1 MSDEAP
7 LPNSE
12 EARTG
17 SGEIKDLTPQETPQ
31 SEQTRKSD
39 LPAPEPPSKV
49 VSLINEKT
57 QNDPSGVPEKYEF
70 KLPDG
75 YAMNEETGKE
85 VDSLF
90 REIGLDQ
97 PSAQKLMDFYI
108 AKSNE
113 AAEAPFNLW
122 TETQKQWVDE
132 IKADPVIGKRL
143 PEVKATVSRA
153 IDGLGDP
160 KLAADFRQAMD
171 ITGAGNNPA
180 FVRAFYRLAQQ
191 VTEGHHVSGKG
202 PSEAGQQAPDAKPR
216 TAATTLYP
224 NLPS

>member
-1 MSDEAP
+1 MSEEAQP

-17 SGEIKDLTPQETPQ
+17 SGEIKDLTPQET

-113 AAEAPFNLW
+113 A
-122 TETQKQWVDE
+122 
-132 IKADPVIGKRL
+132 
-143 PEVKATVSRA
+143 
-153 IDGLGDP
+153 
-160 KLAADFRQAMD
+160 
-171 ITGAGNNPA
+171 
-180 FVRAFYRLAQQ
+180 
-191 VTEGHHVSGKG
+191 
-202 PSEAGQQAPDAKPR
+202 
-216 TAATTLYP
+216 
-224 NLPS
+224 

>member
-1 MSDEAP
+1 MKDK
-7 LPNSE
+7 
-12 EARTG
+12 RTYTAFVG
-17 SGEIKDLTPQETPQ
+17 ENLLASGELDEV
-31 SEQTRKSD
+31 
-39 LPAPEPPSKV
+39 LPALKSQFDRDRGTIF
-49 VSLINEKT
+49 LT
-57 QNDPSGVPEKYEF
+57 FD
-70 KLPDG
+70 D
-75 YAMNEETGKE
+75 ETGKE

-160 KLAADFRQAMD
+160 KLAAEFRQAMD